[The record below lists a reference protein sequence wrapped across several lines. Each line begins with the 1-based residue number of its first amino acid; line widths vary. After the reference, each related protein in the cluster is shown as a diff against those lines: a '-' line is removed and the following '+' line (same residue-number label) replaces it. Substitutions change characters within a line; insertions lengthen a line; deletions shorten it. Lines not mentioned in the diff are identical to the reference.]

1 MAIQPKATK
10 SAAKSGTASVP
21 AMKKA
26 DAFLNQAVIGSDGNE
41 YRLPKGSPLFI
52 DDRVSGSMI
61 RKELANR
68 AAYDALTPEEKASAG
83 DYQPLQFTFTG
94 TVYIPSTEPTGDIPL

>member
-10 SAAKSGTASVP
+10 SAAKSGTSSVP

-26 DAFLNQAVIGSDGNE
+26 DAFLNQSVIGSDGNE
-41 YRLPKGSPLFI
+41 YKLPKGSPLFI

-61 RKELANR
+61 RKEMANR
-68 AAYDALTPEEKASAG
+68 AAYDALTAEEKATAG
-83 DYQPLQFTFTG
+83 EYQPLVFTFVG
-94 TVYIPSTEPTGDIPL
+94 TVYIPSAQPAEDIPL